1 MFIDTEDNNIHTFPM
16 DSKDRFQWNTVSI
29 YQAPTAHK
37 ALS

>member
-1 MFIDTEDNNIHTFPM
+1 MSIDTEDNNIYTFPM
-16 DSKDRFQWNTVSI
+16 ASKGRFQWSTVSI

>member
-1 MFIDTEDNNIHTFPM
+1 MSVDTEDNSIYAFPM
-16 DSKDRFQWNTVSI
+16 ASNGRFQWNIVSI